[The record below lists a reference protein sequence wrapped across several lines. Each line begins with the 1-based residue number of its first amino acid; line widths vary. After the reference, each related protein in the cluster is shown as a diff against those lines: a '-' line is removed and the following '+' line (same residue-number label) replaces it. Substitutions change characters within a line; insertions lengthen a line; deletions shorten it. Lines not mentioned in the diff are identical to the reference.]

1 MKHKSLSQM
10 NREKRID
17 RDRGTSPA
25 VLRSSG
31 PKQRPERVATTLG
44 VSDGES
50 IRRDVPADEM
60 KPMTL
65 QEEYR
70 NADVPMPND
79 LLDASN
85 TEEFKYNKKQ
95 TEEYVFRPWDDLV
108 DASNT
113 EEFKDN
119 KNVFKDKT
127 ISDDYKS
134 GGAYRALLKM
144 FHNNLKEE
152 NDNNKKR
159 SKRV

>member
-1 MKHKSLSQM
+1 M

-44 VSDGES
+44 VSGES
-50 IRRDVPADEM
+50 VRRDVPSNEM

-79 LLDASN
+79 LL
-85 TEEFKYNKKQ
+85 
-95 TEEYVFRPWDDLV
+95 

>member
-1 MKHKSLSQM
+1 M

-25 VLRSSG
+25 VLRSSE

-44 VSDGES
+44 VRDGES
-50 IRRDVPADEM
+50 IRRDVPSNEM

-79 LLDASN
+79 LL
-85 TEEFKYNKKQ
+85 
-95 TEEYVFRPWDDLV
+95 

-159 SKRV
+159 SKGV

>member
-10 NREKRID
+10 NKEKRID

-50 IRRDVPADEM
+50 IRRDVPANDM

-79 LLDASN
+79 LL
-85 TEEFKYNKKQ
+85 
-95 TEEYVFRPWDDLV
+95 

>member
-1 MKHKSLSQM
+1 
-10 NREKRID
+10 
-17 RDRGTSPA
+17 A

-50 IRRDVPADEM
+50 IRRDVPANEM

-79 LLDASN
+79 LL
-85 TEEFKYNKKQ
+85 
-95 TEEYVFRPWDDLV
+95 

>member
-1 MKHKSLSQM
+1 M

-85 TEEFKYNKKQ
+85 TEEFK
-95 TEEYVFRPWDDLV
+95 
-108 DASNT
+108 
-113 EEFKDN
+113 DN

>member
-1 MKHKSLSQM
+1 M
-10 NREKRID
+10 NKEKRID

-25 VLRSSG
+25 VLRSSE

-44 VSDGES
+44 VRDGES
-50 IRRDVPADEM
+50 IRRDVPSNEM

-79 LLDASN
+79 LL
-85 TEEFKYNKKQ
+85 
-95 TEEYVFRPWDDLV
+95 

-159 SKRV
+159 SKGV